1 MHAEELARLLH
12 IDTDEEKANAMH
24 YAGVAE
30 QYLVNAG
37 CKVDYTNTLF
47 RGLVV
52 SITAKMLTNPDLL
65 TNLSESTGI
74 TLNGMIAQCRAA
86 QNLR

>member
-1 MHAEELARLLH
+1 MDAEELARLLH

-24 YAGVAE
+24 YVGVAE

-37 CKVDYTNTLF
+37 CKVDYANTLF